1 MPPARPRRRHDADP
15 ADDVLTH
22 RACEADEELAL
33 QRAQLSC
40 PRRRLGLEHQL
51 AVTQRQRRAV
61 VGYLRAHEVGPAA
74 EDGRVREP
82 GRPPTV
88 QRHPGHQPAERLRVT
103 VVGARARPPP
113 APAAGR
119 DRFTPLPIRC
129 ALRRTFRRRCTCGT
143 QGLTGDVGPMPRHL
157 RAPNGSPRF
166 IPKVGDN
173 RSRRGRDGRFAV
185 HARRSFPLV
194 ITSGGRVIHSIHN
207 LVHRCWRSRRRR

>member
-15 ADDVLTH
+15 ADDVLPH
-22 RACEADEELAL
+22 RSREADQELAL
-33 QRAQLSC
+33 QRAQLSG
-40 PRRRLGLEHQL
+40 PRSRLRLEHQL
-51 AVTQRQRRAV
+51 TVTQRQRRAV

-103 VVGARARPPP
+103 VVGAGARPPP
-113 APAAGR
+113 APAPGR
-119 DRFTPLPIRC
+119 DRLTPLPIRC

-143 QGLTGDVGPMPRHL
+143 QGLSGDVGPMPRRL

-166 IPKVGDN
+166 IPRAGDN
-173 RSRRGRDGRFAV
+173 RTRRGCDGRFAM
-185 HARRSFPLV
+185 HAGRSFSLV

-207 LVHRCWRSRRRR
+207 LVHRCRRSHGRR